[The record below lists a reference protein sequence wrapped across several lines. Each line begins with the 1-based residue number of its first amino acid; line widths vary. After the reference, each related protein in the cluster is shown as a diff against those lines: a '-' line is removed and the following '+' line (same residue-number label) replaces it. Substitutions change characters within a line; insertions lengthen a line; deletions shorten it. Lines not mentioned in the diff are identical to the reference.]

1 MTDEELLKKIEAE
14 ELSVIKRLNE
24 LHGEI
29 ERLNELQRILAVR
42 RCNITGESVDILSL
56 NECDTSMYAR
66 LLTLEN
72 DDTVD
77 TPRHTD
83 KSWGGA

>member
-29 ERLNELQRILAVR
+29 ERLNEVQRILAVR
-42 RCNITGESVDILSL
+42 RCNITGEEVYAPSL
-56 NECDTSMYAR
+56 DNCNASMYAR
-66 LLTLEN
+66 LLRMEN
-72 DDTVD
+72 EVPLITGDEE
-77 TPRHTD
+77 
-83 KSWGGA
+83 

>member
-29 ERLNELQRILAVR
+29 ERLNEVQRVLAVR
-42 RCNITGESVDILSL
+42 RYNITGEDIYTPSL
-56 NECDTSMYAR
+56 DNGNASMYAR
-66 LLTLEN
+66 LLRMEN
-72 DDTVD
+72 EVPLITGDEE
-77 TPRHTD
+77 
-83 KSWGGA
+83 